1 LYIIIS
7 MTIFLTILLIAI
19 VLILVWALFGKE
31 ETAAVKEKPRD
42 PDVLL
47 RRRAADREIEQSFP
61 DEKQHVRRKT
71 DLDTLDR
78 IREVED
84 NFKLPY
90 TTDEIIPEASRF
102 RIYRR
107 TLINAEIY
115 AKKGDFNTA
124 ISLYEGVNS
133 RLNDLETNHKIE
145 ADINYLRQYREQLI
159 ARKKR
164 EETIEPSAGKKT
176 RELKLSL
183 DGPLTIPDRIQ
194 IGLTAPI
201 QQTPV
206 DVDKIVDEI
215 TKKLRE
221 ANLIGQA
228 AEGDAGALKSELER
242 LEKKVDEISEAER
255 RPSVIEAK
263 YESPIPIQ
271 IDPKPI
277 LDILEKIPETMDRFK
292 KDEVA
297 RRADAARREET
308 EELKTITEK
317 HEEAPDEWDLLSQ
330 YGKEET
336 PLEDMT
342 DEDIFMKILTDDKK
356 KGKDE
361 FEIRG
366 DTTQEQDY
374 YDDRDAAV
382 EAKRREDQKFYE
394 KFLQHHRRKVK
405 ELPIL
410 KVSYDFSKL
419 PDEFSLAREKN
430 ILEYSYYK
438 YKPMLERA
446 QEFIKKRR
454 VKDAINYFKVVMSQ
468 NIPPEFKIMI
478 RKNIG
483 DLTDYLEKYLS
494 SD

>member
-1 LYIIIS
+1 MNIL
-7 MTIFLTILLIAI
+7 LTVLLIAI

-31 ETAAVKEKPRD
+31 ETALEREKPKA

-47 RRRAADREIEQSFP
+47 RRRAADREIEQTFP
-61 DEKQHVRRKT
+61 DDKQFIRRKT
-71 DLDTLDR
+71 DLDSLDKV
-78 IREVED
+78 REIED

-124 ISLYEGVNS
+124 ISLYEGVNN
-133 RLNDLETNHKIE
+133 RLNDIETNHKID
-145 ADINYLRQYREQLI
+145 ADINYLRQYREHLI
-159 ARKKR
+159 ARKKK
-164 EETIEPSAGKKT
+164 EETVEPSTGRRP

-201 QQTPV
+201 QQMPV

-215 TKKLRE
+215 AKKLK
-221 ANLIGQA
+221 LD
-228 AEGDAGALKSELER
+228 GDPGTLKTDLER
-242 LEKKVDEISEAER
+242 LEKKVAEMAEAEH
-255 RPSVIEAK
+255 RPTVIEAK
-263 YESPIPIQ
+263 YDSPLPIQ

-277 LDILEKIPETMDRFK
+277 LDILEKIPETMDRFARGK
-292 KDEVA
+292 REEAA
-297 RRADAARREET
+297 RRAEEARREET
-308 EELKTITEK
+308 EEFKTITEK
-317 HEEAPDEWDLLSQ
+317 QEEAPDEWDLLSK
-330 YGKEET
+330 YGKEDT

-342 DEDIFMKILTDDKK
+342 DEDIFLKILDDDKK
-356 KGKDE
+356 KKKDE
-361 FEIRG
+361 FEIVG
-366 DTTQEQDY
+366 DKTQEQDY
-374 YDDRDAAV
+374 YDDRDSAV
-382 EAKRREDQKFYE
+382 EMKRREDQKFYE

-419 PDEFSLAREKN
+419 PDEWSLAREKN

-446 QEFIKKRR
+446 QEFIKKRK

-483 DLTDYLEKYLS
+483 DLTEYLEKYLS

>member
-1 LYIIIS
+1 

-31 ETAAVKEKPRD
+31 ETAAVKEKPKD

-71 DLDTLDR
+71 DLDSLDR

-164 EETIEPSAGKKT
+164 EESIEPSAGKKT

-221 ANLIGQA
+221 ENLIGQA
-228 AEGDAGALKSELER
+228 AEGDAGALKS
-242 LEKKVDEISEAER
+242 
-255 RPSVIEAK
+255 
-263 YESPIPIQ
+263 
-271 IDPKPI
+271 
-277 LDILEKIPETMDRFK
+277 
-292 KDEVA
+292 
-297 RRADAARREET
+297 
-308 EELKTITEK
+308 
-317 HEEAPDEWDLLSQ
+317 
-330 YGKEET
+330 
-336 PLEDMT
+336 
-342 DEDIFMKILTDDKK
+342 
-356 KGKDE
+356 
-361 FEIRG
+361 
-366 DTTQEQDY
+366 
-374 YDDRDAAV
+374 
-382 EAKRREDQKFYE
+382 
-394 KFLQHHRRKVK
+394 
-405 ELPIL
+405 
-410 KVSYDFSKL
+410 
-419 PDEFSLAREKN
+419 
-430 ILEYSYYK
+430 
-438 YKPMLERA
+438 
-446 QEFIKKRR
+446 
-454 VKDAINYFKVVMSQ
+454 
-468 NIPPEFKIMI
+468 
-478 RKNIG
+478 
-483 DLTDYLEKYLS
+483 
-494 SD
+494 